1 MTTEPDAPAPGGPA
15 PTASASGVAGQ
26 AGAIGVAL
34 IGASGLGFVLLGLI
48 GRWLS
53 RDDNAAF
60 LTLWG
65 LVFGFGSVISA
76 VEQEIARQA
85 TTAALAGRRTPGSV
99 AQLAA
104 IALGVCLAVLGVVAV
119 LPIGQATLRGSAA
132 ITVLAFAALAGFT
145 GQFLARG
152 VFLGGRQ
159 TARYVAV
166 LVAEAGLRVALAAAL
181 FFGDAAPSLTLA
193 VACIV
198 VGCFGWLPLAP
209 ALARS
214 VDWRAG
220 HEPWRSAGGRVGAL
234 ALANGLS
241 SLVLT
246 AFPTLVT
253 AVIGSAAGLAD
264 LFGVVTASRVP
275 LVLVSP
281 LQALAVPL
289 AVRALHGGRV
299 AQLGSLQLRVAAG
312 AVAAAAALGA
322 AGWLLGPWA
331 MRVFLG
337 DKYAG
342 VSPALVAWVL
352 ATSALL
358 AAALLQAAVFVALER
373 YRLVVLTWLLAVAG
387 AVVALLLPGPPEA
400 RGMAAFVAASVVAF
414 CASGALLQRAVRARV
429 AADQA

>member
-1 MTTEPDAPAPGGPA
+1 MSARPDAPA
-15 PTASASGVAGQ
+15 SVAGQ
-26 AGAIGVAL
+26 AGAIGIAL
-34 IGASGLGFVLLGLI
+34 IAASGLGFVLLGLM
-48 GRWLS
+48 GRWLG

-76 VEQEIARQA
+76 IEQEIARQA
-85 TTAALAGRRTPGSV
+85 TAAALAGRRTPGSV

-104 IALGVCLAVLGVVAV
+104 IALGVCLAALAVVAV
-119 LPIGQATLRGSAA
+119 LPIGGATLRGSAA
-132 ITVLAFAALAGFT
+132 ITLLAFAALAGFT

-152 VFLGGRQ
+152 VFLGARQ
-159 TARYVAV
+159 TGRYVAV
-166 LVAEAGLRVALAAAL
+166 LVAEAGLRVVLAGAL

-214 VDWRAG
+214 VDWGAG
-220 HEPWRSAGGRVGAL
+220 HEPWRAAGGRVGAL

-281 LQALAVPL
+281 IQALAVPL
-289 AVRALHGGRV
+289 AVRALHAGRV
-299 AQLGSLQLRVAAG
+299 AQLGSLQLRVGAG
-312 AVAAAAALGA
+312 AVASAAVLGA

-337 DKYAG
+337 EKYAD

-373 YRLVVLTWLLAVAG
+373 YRLVVLTWLV
-387 AVVALLLPGPPEA
+387 AVVAAVGALLWPGAPEA

-414 CASGALLQRAVRARV
+414 AASGALLQRAVRTRV

>member
-1 MTTEPDAPAPGGPA
+1 MTSEPDAPGAAPAGE
-15 PTASASGVAGQ
+15 TAGGVAGR

-34 IGASGLGFVLLGLI
+34 ILASGLGFLLLALV

-60 LTLWG
+60 LSLWG

-76 VEQEIARQA
+76 IEQEIARQA
-85 TTAALAGRRTPGSV
+85 TAAALAGRRTPGSV

-104 IALGVCLAVLGVVAV
+104 LALGACVVVLGIVAV
-119 LPIGQATLRGSAA
+119 LPLGRSTLQGSAA
-132 ITVLAFAALAGFT
+132 ITVLAFVALAGFT

-152 VFLGGRQ
+152 VFLGSRQ
-159 TARYVAV
+159 TGRYVAV
-166 LVAEAGLRVALAAAL
+166 LVAEAALRVLLAAVL
-181 FFGDAAPSLTLA
+181 FFGGVAPSLPLA

-198 VGCFGWLPLAP
+198 VGCLGWLPLVP

-214 VDWRAG
+214 VDWRSG
-220 HEPWRSAGGRVGAL
+220 HEPWRAASGRVGAL

-253 AVIGSAAGLAD
+253 AVVGASDGLAD
-264 LFGVVTASRVP
+264 LFGVVTVSRIP

-281 LQALAVPL
+281 LQALTVPL
-289 AVRALHGGRV
+289 AVQALHTGRV
-299 AQLGSLQLRVAAG
+299 AQLGSLQVRLAAG
-312 AVAAAAALGA
+312 ASAAAVGLAG

-331 MRVFLG
+331 MGLFLG
-337 DKYAG
+337 EKYAA

-358 AAALLQAAVFVALER
+358 AAALLQAAVFIALER
-373 YRLVVLTWLLAVAG
+373 YRLVVLTWALAVAA
-387 AVVALLLPGPPEA
+387 AVAALLLPGAPEA

-414 CASGALLQRAVRARV
+414 GASGVLLQRAVRARIT
-429 AADQA
+429 ADQA

>member
-1 MTTEPDAPAPGGPA
+1 MTSEPDAAG
-15 PTASASGVAGQ
+15 ASAAGVAGR

-34 IGASGLGFVLLGLI
+34 IVASGLGFLLLALV

-60 LTLWG
+60 LALWG

-76 VEQEIARQA
+76 IEQEIARQA
-85 TTAALAGRRTPGSV
+85 TAAALAGRRTPGSV
-99 AQLAA
+99 GQLAA
-104 IALGVCLAVLGVVAV
+104 IALGACVVVLGIVAA
-119 LPIGQATLRGSAA
+119 LPLGRSTLQGSAA
-132 ITVLAFAALAGFT
+132 ITVLAFVALAGFT

-159 TARYVAV
+159 TGRYVAV
-166 LVAEAGLRVALAAAL
+166 LVAEAALRVVLAAAL
-181 FFGDAAPSLTLA
+181 FFGGVAPTLPLA

-198 VGCFGWLPLAP
+198 VGCLGWLPLAP

-214 VDWRAG
+214 VDWSTG
-220 HEPWRSAGGRVGAL
+220 HEPWRAASGRVGAL

-264 LFGVVTASRVP
+264 LFGVVTVSRIP

-289 AVRALHGGRV
+289 AVQALHTGRV
-299 AQLGSLQLRVAAG
+299 AQLASLQVRLAAG
-312 AVAAAAALGA
+312 AAGAAALLAG

-331 MRVFLG
+331 MRLFLG
-337 DKYAG
+337 DQYAG

-358 AAALLQAAVFVALER
+358 AAALLQAAVFIALER
-373 YRLVVLTWLLAVAG
+373 YRLVVATWATAVAA
-387 AVVALLLPGPPEA
+387 AVAALLLPGPPET
-400 RGMAAFVAASVVAF
+400 RGTAAFIAASVVAF
-414 CASGALLQRAVRARV
+414 GVSGLLLQRAVRDRI